1 MHKKRL
7 VAITAVGSAVFL
19 NQSRLSKSV
28 VDATDSVK
36 LYCLFSKESFKYAP
50 EDTPMKATAIE
61 IRRKL
66 LKFKKL
72 RFVKR
77 VKHTAEI
84 APIKSGRTIRK
95 LPPRGKREILS
106 AVKTKLKRKHD
117 NKVIAQ

>member
-7 VAITAVGSAVFL
+7 VAITAVGLAIFL

-36 LYCLFSKESFKYAP
+36 LYCLFSKENFKYAP
-50 EDTPMKATAIE
+50 EDTPKNATAIE
-61 IRRKL
+61 IRIKL

-77 VKHTAEI
+77 VKHTTEM
-84 APIKSGRTIRK
+84 APINSGRTIRK
-95 LPPRGKREILS
+95 LPPRGIREILS
-106 AVKTKLKRKHD
+106 AVKTRMNRKYD
-117 NKVIAQ
+117 NKVVAQ